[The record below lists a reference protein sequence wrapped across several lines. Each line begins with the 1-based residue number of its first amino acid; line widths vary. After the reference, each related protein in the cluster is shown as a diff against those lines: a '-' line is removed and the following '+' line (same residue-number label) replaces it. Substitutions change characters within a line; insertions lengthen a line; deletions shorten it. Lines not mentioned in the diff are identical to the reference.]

1 MPPRLSPDFHR
12 EGGGPC
18 RSAAPAAR
26 RAPMPTIGEK
36 LEETRL
42 RHGYSVEDVAH
53 QTRIHPNMIIRIEE
67 DDFSQFP
74 SVAYAKSFIRKYSEH
89 LGVDLGDAMETLSGG
104 VMRLGEN
111 ELMGEMKKTI
121 HKDRRFRLERTPR
134 ALRRRRSDK
143 PAGAPLFLNLVLGTL
158 IVSLGLFYFLGYNA
172 PSAQK
177 AKEEIARG
185 LGIELPPEAPQ
196 SAAPAAAKGP
206 EASAAASTANATPS
220 GPVGQGT
227 PRIDPT
233 VPVDNPLGSLAPAP
247 AAPGTPPVYP
257 PIKPAVEVNFDDTLK
272 PRTGEAGLAGSAAP
286 ETSAL
291 PRPRET
297 PRLIISENPVTPP
310 NAANAS
316 PTGVNRTEPQPAHLP
331 ESAVVPQPAPAP
343 RPAAASPGNRTPAPS
358 VAPAPTVRAQPVPAS
373 E

>member
-1 MPPRLSPDFHR
+1 
-12 EGGGPC
+12 
-18 RSAAPAAR
+18 
-26 RAPMPTIGEK
+26 MPTIGEK

-53 QTRIHPNMIIRIEE
+53 ETRIHPNMIIRIEE

-89 LGVDLGDAMETLSGG
+89 LGVDLGDAMETLNGG
-104 VMRLGEN
+104 VMRLGDN

-185 LGIELPPEAPQ
+185 LGIELPPAPPQ
-196 SAAPAAAKGP
+196 AAAPATPTAP
-206 EASAAASTANATPS
+206 EASAATPTGNATAPS
-220 GPVGQGT
+220 TVGQGT
-227 PRIDPT
+227 PRVDPT
-233 VPVDNPLGSLAPAP
+233 VPVDSPLGSLAPAP
-247 AAPGTPPVYP
+247 TEPGTPPVYP

-286 ETSAL
+286 ETTAL

-297 PRLIISENPVTPP
+297 PRLIISENPVAPP

-316 PTGVNRTEPQPAHLP
+316 PTDGNRAEPQPALLP
-331 ESAVVPQPAPAP
+331 ESAVAPKPAPAP
-343 RPAAASPGNRTPAPS
+343 QPAAAIKGNAAT
-358 VAPAPTVRAQPVPAS
+358 APAPAPAPAPAVRAQPIPAA

>member
-1 MPPRLSPDFHR
+1 
-12 EGGGPC
+12 
-18 RSAAPAAR
+18 
-26 RAPMPTIGEK
+26 MPTIGEK

-53 QTRIHPNMIIRIEE
+53 ETRIHPNMILRIEE

-89 LGVDLGDAMETLSGG
+89 LGVDLGDAMESLNGG
-104 VMRLGEN
+104 VTRLGEN

-134 ALRRRRSDK
+134 ALRRRRDK
-143 PAGAPLFLNLVLGTL
+143 PAGAPFFLNFVLGTL
-158 IVSLGLFYFLGYNA
+158 IISLGLFYFLGYNA

-177 AKEEIARG
+177 AKEDIARG
-185 LGIELPPEAPQ
+185 LGIELPPAPPQ
-196 SAAPAAAKGP
+196 SAAPAAAGTP
-206 EASAAASTANATPS
+206 EASAEAPTGGTSSPGA
-220 GPVGQGT
+220 VGQGR

-233 VPVDNPLGSLAPAP
+233 VPIDSPLGSLAPAP
-247 AAPGTPPVYP
+247 TEPGTPPVYP

-286 ETSAL
+286 ETTAL

-297 PRLIISENPVTPP
+297 PRLIISENPVAPP

-316 PTGVNRTEPQPAHLP
+316 PTGVNRSEPQPALLP
-331 ESAVVPQPAPAP
+331 ESAVVSPPAQAPRPATATKGNAETAPAPAP
-343 RPAAASPGNRTPAPS
+343 APK
-358 VAPAPTVRAQPVPAS
+358 VRAQPVPAA

>member
-1 MPPRLSPDFHR
+1 
-12 EGGGPC
+12 
-18 RSAAPAAR
+18 
-26 RAPMPTIGEK
+26 MPTIGEK

-42 RHGYSVEDVAH
+42 RRGLTVEDVAH
-53 QTRIHPNMIIRIEE
+53 KTRIHPNMLIRIEE

-89 LGVDLGDAMETLSGG
+89 LGVDLGDAMETLNGG

-134 ALRRRRSDK
+134 AFRRRSDK

-185 LGIELPPEAPQ
+185 LGIELPPATTPETPASAPRTLPD
-196 SAAPAAAKGP
+196 SPAATDAGS
-206 EASAAASTANATPS
+206 SAAAPDSPGNVTA
-220 GPVGQGT
+220 
-227 PRIDPT
+227 DPT
-233 VPVDNPLGSLAPAP
+233 IPRDDPAGRQAPPAP
-247 AAPGTPPVYP
+247 GETPVYP
-257 PIKPAVEVNFDDTLK
+257 PIKPAVEISFDDALK
-272 PRTGEAGLAGSAAP
+272 PRPAAPSPATGGAAAPGLTGSAAMP
-286 ETSAL
+286 GPAT

-297 PRLIISENPVTPP
+297 PGLVISENPVAPP
-310 NAANAS
+310 QAARAVPS
-316 PTGVNRTEPQPAHLP
+316 GPSRAEPQPALLP
-331 ESAVVPQPAPAP
+331 EGTLPPGPAPI
-343 RPAAASPGNRTPAPS
+343 
-358 VAPAPTVRAQPVPAS
+358 RAQPVPPAP
-373 E
+373 